1 MSKKWVT
8 NSHKA
13 RWKGKTVKQLIDL
26 MFTFEVII
34 PRTEEE
40 SQAISEAVQV
50 LDDLIK
56 EKLTGVK

>member
-1 MSKKWVT
+1 MITESQ
-8 NSHKA
+8 KA

-40 SQAISEAVQV
+40 SKAISEAVQV

>member
-1 MSKKWVT
+1 MIAESQ
-8 NSHKA
+8 KA
-13 RWKGKTVKQLIDL
+13 RWKSKTVKQLIDL

-34 PRTEEE
+34 PRTEGE

-50 LDDLIK
+50 LDNLIK

>member
-1 MSKKWVT
+1 MIKESQ
-8 NSHKA
+8 KA
-13 RWKGKTVKQLIDL
+13 RWKSKTVKQLTEL

>member
-1 MSKKWVT
+1 MIKESQ
-8 NSHKA
+8 KA
-13 RWKGKTVKQLIDL
+13 RWKDKTVKQLTEL

>member
-1 MSKKWVT
+1 MITESQ
-8 NSHKA
+8 KA

-50 LDDLIK
+50 LDALIK
-56 EKLTGVK
+56 EKLTEGILI

>member
-8 NSHKA
+8 DSQKA
-13 RWKGKTVKQLIDL
+13 RWKSKTFKQLVDL

-34 PRTEEE
+34 PRTEGE
-40 SQAISEAVQV
+40 SQAIAEAVQV
-50 LDDLIK
+50 LDNLIK

>member
-1 MSKKWVT
+1 MIT
-8 NSHKA
+8 ERQKA
-13 RWKGKTVKQLIDL
+13 RWTGKTVKQLIDL

-40 SQAISEAVQV
+40 SQAIAEAMQV

-56 EKLTGVK
+56 EKLKGEF

>member
-1 MSKKWVT
+1 MITESQ
-8 NSHKA
+8 KA
-13 RWKGKTVKQLIDL
+13 RWKDKTVKQLIEL

-56 EKLTGVK
+56 EKLTG

>member
-1 MSKKWVT
+1 MITESQ
-8 NSHKA
+8 KA

-34 PRTEEE
+34 PRTKEE

>member
-1 MSKKWVT
+1 MIKESQ
-8 NSHKA
+8 KA
-13 RWKGKTVKQLIDL
+13 RWKGKTVKQLTEL

>member
-1 MSKKWVT
+1 MIKESQ
-8 NSHKA
+8 KA

>member
-1 MSKKWVT
+1 MIGEKQ
-8 NSHKA
+8 KA

-50 LDDLIK
+50 LDALIK
-56 EKLTGVK
+56 EKLTEGILI

>member
-1 MSKKWVT
+1 MITESQ
-8 NSHKA
+8 KA

-56 EKLTGVK
+56 EKLTEGILI

>member
-1 MSKKWVT
+1 MITESQ
-8 NSHKA
+8 KA
-13 RWKGKTVKQLIDL
+13 RWAGKTVKQLIDL

-40 SQAISEAVQV
+40 SQAIAEAVQV

-56 EKLTGVK
+56 EKLKGEF

>member
-1 MSKKWVT
+1 MSKE
-8 NSHKA
+8 SQKA
-13 RWKGKTVKQLIDL
+13 RWSGKTVKQLIDL

>member
-1 MSKKWVT
+1 MIT
-8 NSHKA
+8 NSQKA
-13 RWKGKTVKQLIDL
+13 RWKGKTVKQLVDL

-34 PRTEEE
+34 PRTEGE

-50 LDDLIK
+50 LDNLIK

>member
-1 MSKKWVT
+1 MIT
-8 NSHKA
+8 ESHKA
-13 RWKGKTVKQLIDL
+13 RWKGKTFKQLVDL

-40 SQAISEAVQV
+40 SQAIAEAVQV

-56 EKLTGVK
+56 EKLNGE

>member
-1 MSKKWVT
+1 MIDKEK
-8 NSHKA
+8 HKA

-34 PRTEEE
+34 CRTEEE
-40 SQAISEAVQV
+40 SQAIADAMQV

-56 EKLTGVK
+56 EKLQNEVNHG

>member
-1 MSKKWVT
+1 MIAE
-8 NSHKA
+8 NQKA
-13 RWKGKTVKQLIDL
+13 RWTGKTVKQLIDL

-40 SQAISEAVQV
+40 SQAIAEAVQV

-56 EKLTGVK
+56 EKLKGEF

>member
-1 MSKKWVT
+1 MITESQ
-8 NSHKA
+8 KA

-26 MFTFEVII
+26 MFTFEVLI

>member
-1 MSKKWVT
+1 MIKESQR
-8 NSHKA
+8 A
-13 RWKGKTVKQLIDL
+13 RWSGKTIKQLIDL

-34 PRTEEE
+34 PRTKEEN
-40 SQAISEAVQV
+40 QAIAEAVQV

>member
-1 MSKKWVT
+1 MIKESQ
-8 NSHKA
+8 KA
-13 RWKGKTVKQLIDL
+13 RWKSKTVKQLIEL

-40 SQAISEAVQV
+40 ADALSEAVQV

>member
-1 MSKKWVT
+1 MITESQ
-8 NSHKA
+8 KA

-40 SQAISEAVQV
+40 SQAIAEAVQV

-56 EKLTGVK
+56 EKLNGVK

>member
-1 MSKKWVT
+1 MIAESQ
-8 NSHKA
+8 KA
-13 RWKGKTVKQLIDL
+13 RCKGKTVKQLIDL

-40 SQAISEAVQV
+40 SQAVAEAVQV

-56 EKLTGVK
+56 EKLNGE

>member
-1 MSKKWVT
+1 MIAESQ
-8 NSHKA
+8 KA

-34 PRTEEE
+34 PRTEGE
-40 SQAISEAVQV
+40 SRAIAEAVQV

>member
-1 MSKKWVT
+1 MSKE
-8 NSHKA
+8 SQKA

>member
-1 MSKKWVT
+1 MIAESQ
-8 NSHKA
+8 KA

-26 MFTFEVII
+26 MFTFEVLI

>member
-1 MSKKWVT
+1 MITESQ
-8 NSHKA
+8 KA

-26 MFTFEVII
+26 MFTFEMII

-56 EKLTGVK
+56 EKLNGE

>member
-1 MSKKWVT
+1 MITESQ
-8 NSHKA
+8 KA

-34 PRTEEE
+34 PHTEGE
-40 SQAISEAVQV
+40 SQAIAEAVQV